1 MALSKRPLTKETAL
15 AENNNNNNNNHNKAE
30 EHETAVKRKKRT
42 SRDDEAAN
50 NNNNNNNSGKSDD
63 KLSTLPQKKR
73 AVSSGNN
80 NNNNMTKTNTTSH
93 DVAMLQNSVHNN
105 NNLSNITTMHSPD
118 RTPPMVSTTT
128 TTKTTA
134 DDQDDETLIR
144 ETQAA
149 LKSLSGSWPAEAR
162 NNLYRLQDQDEN
174 PPPFQNLFEEKQKY
188 GTQTLGSNKE
198 THFHTDLLRFHRQK
212 ENDQARINSQHSEHA
227 TLDERKRTTA
237 FSQASAFKPPNDI
250 KRNGLI
256 PYPPGATVMT
266 SVASTLPPP
275 PPPHYP
281 IYSNNDSSAAYLSYQ
296 PHALG
301 DPNAMSML
309 PPARP
314 TPTNAGS
321 NGFDIASQIGA
332 NGNKITELKPALAS
346 SVELHK
352 HSEALGAAAM
362 GGAAAGAT
370 VGDTKHYTILQPA
383 GVGSRAA
390 SVMQDIAREGVVT
403 AVTAVGSNNNNGG
416 GVGAALSV
424 PQPTYS
430 PGSLNRSD
438 GTKCPTPSCNG
449 QGHITGLY
457 SHHRSLSGCPKRDKV
472 TSESVVDTFK
482 SEPKELHHLEK
493 LKIATNQY
501 LNNNNISC
509 INNNSGHV
517 TTGSNNSSNNNSNT
531 SASSNNTLSHNSS
544 STATTNSSAA
554 SNAMPIIKSEF
565 SPVAS
570 VKSEYNKSPM
580 HPYMNNADSTG
591 GGGPTDRSAPNSGTV
606 STTNSDNLHAPH
618 LSGVRS
624 ATGTLQASGY
634 VSMQQQQQQPPQQQP
649 QTHTMA
655 DPHQQQHQQQQAQQQ
670 SPHNQHQQQQQQQQQ
685 QQHTLHQQRGPFIED
700 SSALMMSAGNG
711 ASVNGADAYRTDGH
725 HDDTQHQQHQQHHYE
740 HMRYAQH
747 MVNGGGGG
755 DGSLGGGKPPSSAYG
770 QEMLTANGAP
780 SNALSPNAR
789 AYDNNP
795 PTSLSS
801 AAAAAA
807 YADATSV
814 SSVAGMP
821 TAFERYDPICNG
833 QRQGPP
839 SNMYHYLPQSADDLQ
854 VQQQKYLQEQQMLM
868 AKAEHDEL
876 ANGGPIYPRPMYHYD
891 PSMGPLPPGFSAI
904 NLSVKMAAAQA
915 AAAAAA
921 YQNQQQQHQQ
931 QQQQQQPKQSGSPS
945 PPGAPVVDLS
955 ASASVTS
962 SSPHGFNSPASHNQY
977 SQRMGAGSPQPG
989 ASPNI
994 ASPQVPSP
1002 QGQTLDLS
1010 VTRLPH
1016 SIITSPQYG
1025 AHPDGLV
1032 VGHPQGFGPGV
1043 PPTGANGAPRS
1054 PQMEPVDF
1062 SGPPRPLGFG
1072 LVGHIGG
1079 PRPYSREST
1088 PDSGGSHY
1096 IDSYRDPSGYS
1107 PHPGYGMVVQS
1118 DYPPAGYHG
1127 YGPAAYQC
1135 SNPYATAVGP
1145 GGYPTPVSGGYSPSP
1160 ASCYSM
1166 PPPQHIPQHDK
1177 TKDSLT
1183 GCTRSDRN
1191 HLQPHSQELK
1201 CPTPG
1206 CDGSGHVT
1214 GNYSS
1219 HRSLSGCP
1227 RANKPKSKPRDGQDS
1242 EPLRCPIP
1250 GCDGSGHSTGKF
1262 LSHRS
1267 ASGCPIAN
1275 RNKMRVL
1282 EAGGTVEQHKAAVA
1296 AATAMKFDGC
1306 GSAASQSMKK
1316 PKFDDVTMVY
1326 PKGYTGID
1334 MMMGGVG
1341 SAVSSSASVSSNHS
1355 NSSNNNNA
1363 SVVSSTAALGNV
1375 SSSVT
1380 GTATLPDSLQGNNT
1394 ANNNNNNPGNNATN
1408 NNSNNNNN
1416 VPSTNGGVGG
1426 GNGSGVGEDLNTLEA
1441 EISELQRENARVESQ
1456 MMRLKS
1462 DINAM
1467 ESQLHTSDREA
1478 SPLSTHQQRN
1488 LAAVTIN
1495 AGGATALGS
1504 VSSSASIASPLSNHN
1519 GSGNTTN
1526 GNGNINLG
1534 SSGGN
1539 GTGNSINTNTLSS
1552 TNISHSLASSHAAG
1566 TIGSHSHSG
1575 SYLTPPPS
1583 VSISTTA
1590 SSTSASSGGGPPTS
1604 SSYYESLRNNVIT
1617 LLEHVRLPPPGS
1629 NGGTSMSASPLGG
1642 GGGGG
1647 NNVSS
1652 TSLGGHP
1659 TDGIGNSLSSNLAG
1673 LPATAEVL
1681 SNQQLTSAYGVPH
1694 PTHPTLIP
1702 PSPLPT
1708 ASIAPTNVVSGAVS
1722 MYAAPP
1728 HHLAGTHPGML
1739 GPPPPPPP
1747 PHSAGMPPHHPYTV
1761 HHPAGYAHHEPFD
1774 SYISK
1779 LQSLCVPPDVY
1790 ALPDDGSR
1798 AVYDTVKPS
1807 LHQDY
1812 TLMPTPI

>member
-15 AENNNNNNNNHNKAE
+15 AENNNNNNNNKTE
-30 EHETAVKRKKRT
+30 EHETAVKRKKRA
-42 SRDDEAAN
+42 SRDDETAN
-50 NNNNNNNSGKSDD
+50 NNNNNNKSDD
-63 KLSTLPQKKR
+63 KLPTLPQKKR
-73 AVSSGNN
+73 AVSSNIN
-80 NNNNMTKTNTTSH
+80 SNNMNKTNTTPH
-93 DVAMLQNSVHNN
+93 DIAMLQNSVHNSN
-105 NNLSNITTMHSPD
+105 NNITSTTLHSPD
-118 RTPPMVSTTT
+118 RTPAAVVSTTT
-128 TTKTTA
+128 PTKTTA

-149 LKSLSGSWPAEAR
+149 LKSLSGSWPPEAR

-188 GTQTLGSNKE
+188 GTQTLPTDKE
-198 THFHTDLLRFHRQK
+198 TYFQTDLLRFHRQK
-212 ENDQARINSQHSEHA
+212 ENDQARINSQHAEHT

-237 FSQASAFKPPNDI
+237 FSQASAFKPPHDI

-256 PYPPGATVMT
+256 PYPPGATAMT
-266 SVASTLPPP
+266 SVASSLPPP

-281 IYSNNDSSAAYLSYQ
+281 IYTNMNDSSAAYLSYQ
-296 PHALG
+296 PHALA
-301 DPNAMSML
+301 DSNTMSML

-314 TPTNAGS
+314 TPTTPGHA

-332 NGNKITELKPALAS
+332 ADSKITELKPALANG
-346 SVELHK
+346 VELHK
-352 HSEALGAAAM
+352 HNEALGTP
-362 GGAAAGAT
+362 GVVGAASTGGPAT
-370 VGDTKHYTILQPA
+370 AADTKHYTILQPA

-403 AVTAVGSNNNNGG
+403 TVTAVGSNNSNG
-416 GVGAALSV
+416 GVGATVSV

-430 PGSLNRSD
+430 PGSINRGD

-472 TSESVVDTFK
+472 TSESVVDTLK
-482 SEPKELHHLEK
+482 SEPKELPHLEK
-493 LKIATNQY
+493 LKIASNQY

-517 TTGSNNSSNNNSNT
+517 TTGSNNNSNT
-531 SASSNNTLSHNSS
+531 SVSHNTLSHSS
-544 STATTNSSAA
+544 SSTTNSSAA

-591 GGGPTDRSAPNSGTV
+591 GGPTDRSANGNAPNAGAV

-634 VSMQQQQQQPPQQQP
+634 VSMQQQQQHQQQQPPQQQP
-649 QTHTMA
+649 PTHTMA
-655 DPHQQQHQQQQAQQQ
+655 DPHQQQHQQQAQQQ
-670 SPHNQHQQQQQQQQQ
+670 SPHNPHQQQ
-685 QQHTLHQQRGPFIED
+685 QQHTMHQQRGPFIED
-700 SSALMMSAGNG
+700 SSSLMMSAGNG

-725 HDDTQHQQHQQHHYE
+725 HDDTQHHYE

-747 MVNGGGGG
+747 MGNGVAGAGVG
-755 DGSLGGGKPPSSAYG
+755 DGSLGGGKPPTSAYG

-780 SNALSPNAR
+780 TNAMSPNAR
-789 AYDNNP
+789 AYDTNP

-807 YADATSV
+807 YADATGV

-921 YQNQQQQHQQ
+921 YQNQQQQQ

-1025 AHPDGLV
+1025 THPDGLV

-1296 AATAMKFDGC
+1296 AATAMKFDGAYAQHFGC
-1306 GSAASQSMKK
+1306 GSAASQGMKK

-1341 SAVSSSASVSSNHS
+1341 SAVSSSASVSSNLS
-1355 NSSNNNNA
+1355 NSSSNNNA

-1394 ANNNNNNPGNNATN
+1394 ANNNSNGNNATN
-1408 NNSNNNNN
+1408 NANNNNN
-1416 VPSTNGGVGG
+1416 VPSTNGGGG

-1519 GSGNTTN
+1519 GSGNSAN
-1526 GNGNINLG
+1526 GNSNINLG
-1534 SSGGN
+1534 GSGG
-1539 GTGNSINTNTLSS
+1539 TGGNNNALAS
-1552 TNISHSLASSHAAG
+1552 TNISHSLASSHAG
-1566 TIGSHSHSG
+1566 TIGSHSHSHSG

-1583 VSISTTA
+1583 VSISTTTSSTA
-1590 SSTSASSGGGPPTS
+1590 SSGGPPTS

-1617 LLEHVRLPPPGS
+1617 LLEHVRLPPPGGS

-1652 TSLGGHP
+1652 TSIGGHSS
-1659 TDGIGNSLSSNLAG
+1659 DGLGNSLSSNLAG

-1694 PTHPTLIP
+1694 PSHPTLIP

-1747 PHSAGMPPHHPYTV
+1747 PPHGASMPPHHPYTV

-1790 ALPDDGSR
+1790 ALPDDASR

>member
-1 MALSKRPLTKETAL
+1 MALSKRPLSKETAF
-15 AENNNNNNNNHNKAE
+15 AESNNNNNSKTEEHESAVKRKKRSSRDDESTNNNNNNNKNE
-30 EHETAVKRKKRT
+30 E
-42 SRDDEAAN
+42 
-50 NNNNNNNSGKSDD
+50 

-73 AVSSGNN
+73 AISGNN
-80 NNNNMTKTNTTSH
+80 NNNNNANKTNTSPL
-93 DVAMLQNSVHNN
+93 DVAMLQSSV
-105 NNLSNITTMHSPD
+105 SNTTTLHSPE
-118 RTPPMVSTTT
+118 RPSAVTTT
-128 TTKTTA
+128 TTTTTRTSA

-162 NNLYRLQDQDEN
+162 NNIYRLQDQDEN
-174 PPPFQNLFEEKQKY
+174 PPPFQNLFEEKQK
-188 GTQTLGSNKE
+188 
-198 THFHTDLLRFHRQK
+198 QK
-212 ENDQARINSQHSEHA
+212 ENDQARINSQLPEQ
-227 TLDERKRTTA
+227 TLDERKRSVTTA
-237 FSQASAFKPPNDI
+237 FSQASAFKPPTDV

-256 PYPPGATVMT
+256 PYPPGTAAM
-266 SVASTLPPP
+266 PPSAA

-281 IYSNNDSSAAYLSYQ
+281 IYNNNDSSAAYLSYQ
-296 PHALG
+296 QHTLQH
-301 DPNAMSML
+301 DPSTMSML
-309 PPARP
+309 PPRP
-314 TPTNAGS
+314 TPTTAGS

-332 NGNKITELKPALAS
+332 NDGKVPEHKPALS
-346 SVELHK
+346 SGGDVLKRNDMVGRAHEV
-352 HSEALGAAAM
+352 AGV
-362 GGAAAGAT
+362 GGAAPPLASAGASAGAT
-370 VGDTKHYTILQPA
+370 PATDAKHYTILQPA

-390 SVMQDIAREGVVT
+390 TVMQDIVREGVVT
-403 AVTAVGSNNNNGG
+403 AVTAVGSNSNNTSNAGHGG
-416 GVGAALSV
+416 HGAASNV

-430 PGSLNRSD
+430 PGSINRGD

-493 LKIATNQY
+493 LKITSNQY
-501 LNNNNISC
+501 LNNNSISC
-509 INNNSGHV
+509 INNNSG
-517 TTGSNNSSNNNSNT
+517 SSNISNT
-531 SASSNNTLSHNSS
+531 SANNSTLNSLNSNS
-544 STATTNSSAA
+544 TTNSSTA
-554 SNAMPIIKSEF
+554 SSAMPIIKTEF

-580 HPYMNNADSTG
+580 HPYMTNADTTAG
-591 GGGPTDRSAPNSGTV
+591 GGGGSIGGSGIGQTDRSSNGNASNTGSV

-634 VSMQQQQQQPPQQQP
+634 VSIQQQQQQQQQSTQQQP
-649 QTHTMA
+649 PPPHTMA
-655 DPHQQQHQQQQAQQQ
+655 DQHQQQHQQQQAQQQ
-670 SPHNQHQQQQQQQQQ
+670 SPHNPHQQQQQ
-685 QQHTLHQQRGPFIED
+685 TLHQQRGPFIEG
-700 SSALMMSAGNG
+700 SSSLMMSAGNG
-711 ASVNGADAYRTDGH
+711 TSVNGADAYRTDVH
-725 HDDTQHQQHQQHHYE
+725 HDDTQHQQHQQHYE
-740 HMRYAQH
+740 HMRYTQH
-747 MVNGGGGG
+747 MVNGG
-755 DGSLGGGKPPSSAYG
+755 DGNLVGSKPPTSAYG

-780 SNALSPNAR
+780 TNALSPDAR
-789 AYDNNP
+789 GYDTNP

-807 YADATSV
+807 YADAASV

-839 SNMYHYLPQSADDLQ
+839 ANMYHYLPQSADDLQ

-868 AKAEHDEL
+868 AKAEHEEL

-921 YQNQQQQHQQ
+921 YQNQQHQQ
-931 QQQQQQPKQSGSPS
+931 QQQQQHQQQPKQSGSPS

-1166 PPPQHIPQHDK
+1166 PPPQHIPQHEK

-1326 PKGYTGID
+1326 PKGYTGIE

-1341 SAVSSSASVSSNHS
+1341 SAVSSSASISSNIS
-1355 NSSNNNNA
+1355 NGSNNNA

-1375 SSSVT
+1375 SSSVA

-1394 ANNNNNNPGNNATN
+1394 SN
-1408 NNSNNNNN
+1408 NNSNNPNNTANNNNINNN
-1416 VPSTNGGVGG
+1416 VPSTNG

-1467 ESQLHTSDREA
+1467 ESQLNTSDREA
-1478 SPLSTHQQRN
+1478 SPLSTHQQRD
-1488 LAAVTIN
+1488 LSAVTIN

-1504 VSSSASIASPLSNHN
+1504 VSSSASTASPLNNHI
-1519 GSGNTTN
+1519 GSASGNGNGTN
-1526 GNGNINLG
+1526 STNSNGNINI
-1534 SSGGN
+1534 GGN
-1539 GTGNSINTNTLSS
+1539 GTGSSNNHLSS
-1552 TNISHSLASSHAAG
+1552 TNLSHTLPSSLSG
-1566 TIGSHSHSG
+1566 TIGSHSG

-1583 VSISTTA
+1583 ISISTT
-1590 SSTSASSGGGPPTS
+1590 TSAPSSGGAPTS

-1617 LLEHVRLPPPGS
+1617 LLEHVRLPPPGCNS
-1629 NGGTSMSASPLGG
+1629 GASMNSSPLGG
-1642 GGGGG
+1642 GTGGNEV

-1652 TSLGGHP
+1652 TSIGGHP
-1659 TDGIGNSLSSNLAG
+1659 SDTIGNSLSANIAG

-1681 SNQQLTSAYGVPH
+1681 SNQQLTSAYGAPH
-1694 PTHPTLIP
+1694 PPHPTLIP

-1708 ASIAPTNVVSGAVS
+1708 ASIAPTNVVTGAVS

-1747 PHSAGMPPHHPYTV
+1747 PHSGAMPPHHPYTV

-1790 ALPDDGSR
+1790 ALPDDGTR
-1798 AVYDTVKPS
+1798 PVYDAVKPS